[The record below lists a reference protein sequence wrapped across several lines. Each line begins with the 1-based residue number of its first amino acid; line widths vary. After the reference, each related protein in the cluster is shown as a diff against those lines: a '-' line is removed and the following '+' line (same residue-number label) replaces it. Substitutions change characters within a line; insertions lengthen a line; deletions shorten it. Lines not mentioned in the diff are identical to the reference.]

1 MESGPHLP
9 SVRPEHHDL
18 YLVGGVAATW
28 VPTMCLTHVDKAYSL
43 ISPLPVLRREK
54 TQPQKK
60 QKGAVFGG
68 HMPCE
73 VRVPRGRAACPV
85 ARAVLRAVRTL

>member
-1 MESGPHLP
+1 M
-9 SVRPEHHDL
+9 RPEHHDL

-28 VPTMCLTHVDKAYSL
+28 VPTMCLTHVDKACYSL
-43 ISPLPVLRREK
+43 ISPLPVLRRATARENNKPKLEK
-54 TQPQKK
+54 AKT
-60 QKGAVFGG
+60 VNERFGG

-85 ARAVLRAVRTL
+85 ARAVLRTVRTL